1 MLAPAPGPAM
11 ISVGGMVPGMGGM
24 PPMPNVGGMGCMGGG
39 MGGMG
44 TVGMYSMQPGGLSSD
59 AYVDKILRP
68 LDAEHYSAAGLV
80 PYRKRPGGVELLLA
94 REKPWNSFINGYD
107 PLAWNVFGGKRVS
120 RQERAVEVTAV
131 RCFREA
137 VGDFEAAP
145 LEEAL
150 HNLIPN
156 GFYMWYPLGKF
167 ALILVEVED
176 GSLDDLPEKFAA
188 AKEAS
193 PSDDAE
199 YRILPM
205 GVKKWKK
212 QIDLLEW
219 VPGED
224 LTPDPKFA
232 VSDLLSNML
241 KVNKF
246 LDFLAGRMDPA
257 EVWPKGS
264 QPQRPISNGSKG
276 KGKSK
281 DSWGGLSMENG
292 YGKGRGKDGWGLGDK
307 GKGKKGG
314 KGKGF
319 GKMAAGPSVSFSQGV
334 PGVPLMQMPPPPP
347 MPVYTAP
354 PPPAM
359 QPGSEEMQRQM
370 YGEQLYVLV
379 LPLSPSPYLAQKIT
393 GMLLEL
399 PQNELVMNLTDPQE
413 LQRRVEEALEVLK
426 EDGVTN

>member
-1 MLAPAPGPAM
+1 
-11 ISVGGMVPGMGGM
+11 
-24 PPMPNVGGMGCMGGG
+24 MPNVGGMGCMGGMGG

-59 AYVDKILRP
+59 AYVDKNLRP

-94 REKPWNSFINGYD
+94 REKPWNSFINAYD
-107 PLAWNVFGGKRVS
+107 PLAWNIFGGKRVS
-120 RQERAVEVTAV
+120 RQERSVEVTAV

-137 VGDFEAAP
+137 VCDFEAAP
-145 LEEAL
+145 TDEVL
-150 HNLIPN
+150 HNMIPN
-156 GFYMWYPLGKF
+156 GFYMWYPLGKY

-176 GSLDDLPEKFAA
+176 GSLDDLPEKFAE

-193 PSDDAE
+193 PGADSE

-224 LTPDPKFA
+224 LAPEAKFE

-241 KVNKF
+241 KVAKF

-257 EVWPKGS
+257 EIWPKGS
-264 QPQRPISNGSKG
+264 QPQRPILNGDMRKG

-281 DSWGGLSMENG
+281 DWGGPSMDNG
-292 YGKGRGKDGWGLGDK
+292 YKGRGKDGWGPGDSNGYK
-307 GKGKKGG
+307 GKGKKG

-319 GKMAAGPSVSFSQGV
+319 GKVAGPAVPFSQGV

-354 PPPAM
+354 PPAAM

-379 LPLSPSPYLAQKIT
+379 LPLAPSPYLAQKIT

-399 PQNELVMNLTDPQE
+399 PQNELVLNLTDPQE

-426 EDGVTN
+426 ADGVTN

>member
-1 MLAPAPGPAM
+1 MFPC
-11 ISVGGMVPGMGGM
+11 GGVVPGMGGM
-24 PPMPNVGGMGCMGGG
+24 AGMPNVGGMGCMGG
-39 MGGMG
+39 MGNVN
-44 TVGMYSMQPGGLSSD
+44 VGMYNMQPGGLSSD
-59 AYVDKILRP
+59 AYVDKNLRP

-80 PYRKRPGGVELLLA
+80 PYRKRPGGVELLLC

-120 RQERAVEVTAV
+120 RQERSVEVTAV

-137 VGDFEAAP
+137 VCDFDAAP
-145 LEEAL
+145 TDEAL
-150 HNLIPN
+150 YNLVPS

-176 GSLDDLPEKFAA
+176 GSMDDLPEKFAE

-193 PSDDAE
+193 PNE
-199 YRILPM
+199 EFRILPM

-212 QIDLLEW
+212 QIELLEW
-219 VPGED
+219 VPGEN
-224 LTPDPKFA
+224 LVPDAKFD
-232 VSDLLSNML
+232 VSDLLANML
-241 KVNKF
+241 KVAKF
-246 LDFLAGRMDPA
+246 VDFLGGRLDPA

-264 QPQRPISNGSKG
+264 HPPISNGLTDLGGKGKGRSKGDSWGGMENGYRQG

-281 DSWGGLSMENG
+281 DSWSDSNG
-292 YGKGRGKDGWGLGDK
+292 FGDK
-307 GKGKKGG
+307 GKGKGKNKG
-314 KGKGF
+314 KGKGGY
-319 GKMAAGPSVSFSQGV
+319 GKMAAPSVSFGK
-334 PGVPLMQMPPPPP
+334 GVPLMQMPPPPP

-354 PPPAM
+354 PPPTM

-399 PQNELVMNLTDPQE
+399 PQNELVLNLTNPDE
-413 LQRRVEEALEVLK
+413 LQQRVAEALDVLK
-426 EDGVTN
+426 ADGVTG

>member
-1 MLAPAPGPAM
+1 MLAP
-11 ISVGGMVPGMGGM
+11 V
-24 PPMPNVGGMGCMGGG
+24 GMGCMGGG

-44 TVGMYSMQPGGLSSD
+44 TVGMYSMQPG
-59 AYVDKILRP
+59 
-68 LDAEHYSAAGLV
+68 
-80 PYRKRPGGVELLLA
+80 
-94 REKPWNSFINGYD
+94 EKPWNSFINGYE
-107 PLAWNVFGGKRVS
+107 AWCTNVSHNYLTGS
-120 RQERAVEVTAV
+120 VELSYLKKL
-131 RCFREA
+131 
-137 VGDFEAAP
+137 AP

-188 AKEAS
+188 AKEAKAS

-205 GVKKWKK
+205 GVKKSFPRPAWKL
-212 QIDLLEW
+212 Q
-219 VPGED
+219 
-224 LTPDPKFA
+224 T
-232 VSDLLSNML
+232 LSQSL
-241 KVNKF
+241 WSLV
-246 LDFLAGRMDPA
+246 
-257 EVWPKGS
+257 
-264 QPQRPISNGSKG
+264 RPISNGSKG

-281 DSWGGLSMENG
+281 EAGPISNGSKGKGKSKEAGSMENG
-292 YGKGRGKDGWGLGDK
+292 YGKGRGKAALRLTMPHALAVSQSLLVLFLRAEELIARLGDK
-307 GKGKKGG
+307 GKGKK
-314 KGKGF
+314 
-319 GKMAAGPSVSFSQGV
+319 ARFSQGV

-379 LPLSPSPYLAQKIT
+379 LAS
-393 GMLLEL
+393 
-399 PQNELVMNLTDPQE
+399 
-413 LQRRVEEALEVLK
+413 
-426 EDGVTN
+426 